1 MGALVRMDGTPL
13 AGTELIIE
21 LAMIDANV
29 SEMLDRDRRQF
40 DLDHAVILDSIA
52 RRLAN
57 AARRIRLS
65 RPPRR
70 GTLAEAMN
78 SDRA

>member
-1 MGALVRMDGTPL
+1 MGALVKMDGTPL
-13 AGTELIIE
+13 AGAELIAE

-29 SEMLDRDRRQF
+29 SEMLNRDRRQF
-40 DLDHAVILDSIA
+40 DLEHAVILDSIA

-65 RPPRR
+65 HPPRR
-70 GTLAEAMN
+70 GSLAEAIN